1 MCSGLS
7 VNTSIDMNTSSFSI
21 SFVYETDRLTDTD
34 NRLVVAKGKGV
45 QERVGL
51 GVCDYQMQTI
61 YKGWINNKVLMYSTE
76 NYIQYT
82 VINHNG
88 KEYRK
93 RMCVISESVISHSVV
108 SDSL

>member
-1 MCSGLS
+1 MTYFDKPGNLN
-7 VNTSIDMNTSSFSI
+7 VDTAPRMDWE
-21 SFVYETDRLTDTD
+21 FV
-34 NRLVVAKGKGV
+34 
-45 QERVGL
+45 VGRSKL
-51 GVCDYQMQTI
+51 LHLE
-61 YKGWINNKVLMYSTE
+61 WINNKVLMYSTE

-108 SDSL
+108 LDSLQPHGL